1 LKGVV
6 RWRLGDDPVR
16 TIWSRRRAPILAL
29 LAANAVSETGNV
41 LAFVA
46 IPWFV
51 LQTTGSAARTGLTG
65 AAFLLAAAVAGVF
78 GGPVVDRVGFRRS
91 SIVADLAGAATVALI
106 PLLYHLVGL
115 LFWQLLALVF
125 IGGFLDAPGHTA
137 RQGLVPDLAGRAGMG
152 IERANSAFQGIQH
165 ASFLLGP
172 PIAGLLIA
180 SFAPGNVLWID
191 AATFVVS
198 AALVAAVVPST
209 APRSGAAGVERR
221 RAGRYLADLSEGL
234 AFIGRDRLV
243 VWMFG
248 IGVVA
253 NSLALPLFAVALP
266 FYARQTYGSA
276 VDLGLML
283 GGFGSGAL
291 AGTVLYGAVGHLL
304 PRRVTL
310 VSAISLLGLPLWVLV
325 AVPALWV
332 AIGALFVAGFALG
345 PPNPLIYSVL
355 QERTPPRML
364 GRVLGAGVSLSMV
377 GAPVGM
383 VACGYAVEILG
394 PGPALA
400 GISACYL
407 AVGLLSLLS
416 PALHELDKARS

>member
-1 LKGVV
+1 M
-6 RWRLGDDPVR
+6 DDPLR
-16 TIWSRRRAPILAL
+16 ISGPRRRVPILAL

-51 LQTTGSAARTGLTG
+51 LQTTGSAVKTGLTG
-65 AAFLLAAAVAGVF
+65 AAFLLAAVMAGVF
-78 GGPVVDRVGFRRS
+78 GGPVVDRLGFKRA
-91 SIVADLAGAATVALI
+91 SIVADLAGAVTVALV
-106 PLLYHLVGL
+106 PLLYHTVGL
-115 LFWQLLALVF
+115 LFWQLLVLVF
-125 IGGFLDAPGHTA
+125 LGGFLDAPGHTA
-137 RQGLVPDLAGRAGMG
+137 RQSLVPALAGRAGMG
-152 IERANSAFQGIQH
+152 IERANSAFQGIQY

-172 PIAGLLIA
+172 PLAGLLI
-180 SFAPGNVLWID
+180 SLFAPGNVLWID

-198 AALVAAVVPST
+198 AALVGALVAAPALRADT
-209 APRSGAAGVERR
+209 GAQ
-221 RAGRYLADLSEGL
+221 RAGRYLAELAEGV
-234 AFIGRDRLV
+234 AFIRRDRLV

-253 NSLALPLFAVALP
+253 NSLVLPLFAVVLP
-266 FYARQTYGSA
+266 FFAREAYGSA

-291 AGTVLYGAVGHLL
+291 AGTVLYGIFGGRL
-304 PRRVTL
+304 PRRATL
-310 VSAISLLGLPLWVLV
+310 VAAISLLGVPFWVLV
-325 AVPALWV
+325 ATPPLGL

-345 PPNPLIYSVL
+345 PPNPLTYSVL

-377 GAPVGM
+377 GAPAGM
-383 VACGYAVEILG
+383 VLSGYVLEILG
-394 PGPALA
+394 LRPTLV

-407 AVGLLSLLS
+407 AVGLLALLS
-416 PALHELDKARS
+416 PALHELDKASN